1 MKLNDTTSLLLS
13 ISAMSSPAAVA
24 LLQEIEQQK
33 KNGFPEKNL
42 VSIFVP
48 DKYSNHRKRVSEML
62 MDTSWNALNENIY
75 FIFSGAV
82 KRIMHTRK
90 KQQHNVNFSLLISSV
105 GNNFSLKYTVFQS
118 FQIFLLVIV
127 KHLTNWILG
136 YNLLTGQ

>member
-1 MKLNDTTSLLLS
+1 
-13 ISAMSSPAAVA
+13 MSSPAAVA

-90 KQQHNVNFSLLISSV
+90 KQQRNVKFSLLISSV
-105 GNNFSLKYTVFQS
+105 GNNFSLYRISVLS
-118 FQIFLLVIV
+118 
-127 KHLTNWILG
+127 
-136 YNLLTGQ
+136 NLPFGHRQAFNKLDTRI